1 MKRSTKQIL
10 ACLLKNPRISDRKV
24 ADLIGVS
31 QPTVTRHKHALM
43 KAGMLTF
50 SAYPNL
56 AKLGYSIM
64 AFSELSDFQAIPSLR
79 MEDSVIFLAKQP
91 SRLFVISVHKGIE
104 EYEMFEAKYPKIIN
118 AMHIVTPLA
127 ETEKPLTFSQ
137 LIKPDK

>member
-1 MKRSTKQIL
+1 MKSL
-10 ACLLKNPRISDRKV
+10 ACLLKNPRISDRKA

-31 QPTVTRHKHALM
+31 QPTVTRQRHALT
-43 KAGMLTF
+43 KAGILTF

-64 AFSELSDFQAIPSLR
+64 AFTELSDFQMLPSLKN
-79 MEDSVIFLAKQP
+79 EDNVIFLAKQP
-91 SRLFVISVHKGIE
+91 SRILVISVHKGIE

-127 ETEKPLTFSQ
+127 ENTKPLTFSQ
-137 LIKPDK
+137 LIKPGK